1 MESSKYAQD
10 RVHTGIKSLGT
21 FGGTVISTVLLLIT
35 GSTMVI
41 LIHFILRIW
50 RVREVMSIS
59 HLCFLELRLFGEEV
73 NGLPDE
79 PFFRAL

>member
-1 MESSKYAQD
+1 
-10 RVHTGIKSLGT
+10 
-21 FGGTVISTVLLLIT
+21 
-35 GSTMVI
+35 MVI